1 MSDAAPSALTP
12 RQVAHLFLT
21 PQRGKAKPPE
31 VLPPGARAL
40 SLPFEQGHIAAW
52 EWGRGPAVL
61 LVHGWQGSHA
71 DLEHFV
77 QPLVDAGYRAVG
89 LDLPG
94 HGASSGKLAPIP
106 LLARAV
112 RHVSDAIGPL
122 HGIVAHSIGC
132 AATVTALTR
141 GLQASRAV
149 LLASPSSY
157 RNQANLIARMVNMDR
172 AKWPE
177 FEAEL
182 NALGSELGEIDFF
195 AMARRLTIPALVMHS
210 DDDQM
215 LAMENARDAT
225 ALWKGAIFRQLNGL
239 GHWKLLADAGVIAD
253 VVAFLKG
260 G

>member
-1 MSDAAPSALTP
+1 MSGAAPAALTP
-12 RQVAHLFLT
+12 QQVAHIFLT
-21 PQRGKAKPPE
+21 PQRGKAKTPE
-31 VLPPGARAL
+31 ALPPGARAL

-52 EWGRGPAVL
+52 EWGQGPAVL
-61 LVHGWQGSHA
+61 LVHGWQGTHA
-71 DLEHFV
+71 DLECFV
-77 QPLVDAGYRAVG
+77 QPLADAGFRVVG

-112 RHVSDAIGPL
+112 RHVSDTVAPL
-122 HGIVAHSIGC
+122 HGIIAHSIGC
-132 AATVTALTR
+132 AAAVTAMTR
-141 GLQASRAV
+141 GLQPRRAV

-157 RNQANLIARMVNMDR
+157 RNQANLVARMINMDR

-182 NALGSELGEIDFF
+182 DALGSELGEIDFF
-195 AMARRLTIPALVMHS
+195 AMAPRLTVPALVMHS

-225 ALWKGAIFRQLNGL
+225 ALWKGAVFRELKGL
-239 GHWKLLADAGVIAD
+239 GHWKLLADPGVIAD
-253 VVAFLKG
+253 AVAFLKDG
-260 G
+260 